1 MMDENRVGTAIV
13 HCALTVHRN
22 LGPGLLESTYAACL
36 AYELLEA
43 GLEVFIEHPLPVIY
57 KDVKLDCGYRLD
69 LWVNRK
75 VIIEIKAVKEL
86 DDVHLA
92 QIITYLKLTNN
103 KLGYLINFNVSRI
116 KHGIKRVA
124 NGL

>member
-22 LGPGLLESTYAACL
+22 LGPGLLESTYTACL

-43 GLEVFIEHPLPVIY
+43 GLEVFIEYPLPVIY

>member
-22 LGPGLLESTYAACL
+22 LGPGLLESTYTACL

>member
-22 LGPGLLESTYAACL
+22 LGPGLLESTYTACL

-43 GLEVFIEHPLPVIY
+43 GLEVFTEHPLPVIY

>member
-13 HCALTVHRN
+13 HCALNVHRN
-22 LGPGLLESTYAACL
+22 LGPGLLESTYTACL

-43 GLEVFIEHPLPVIY
+43 GLEVFTEHPLPVIY

-86 DDVHLA
+86 EDVHLA